1 MKKILFPAA
10 LVAMVAVSCTQ
21 APDADKAA
29 TSEQR
34 EASSPQGT
42 VYTIDTAASKVTWVG
57 TKVNGQHNGT
67 FSLSNGTIGVSNGTI
82 SSGTFTINVA
92 SIVNEDLKD
101 ETNGQLVGHLKSA
114 DFFDVEKYPTASFEI
129 TKVEPYDSSKTTSKL
144 EGATHIVSGNL
155 TLKNE
160 TKNVTFP
167 AKVSVNDN
175 TVTAQA
181 NFQIDRT
188 EWGMNY
194 KGPNNPQDWFI
205 RKEVNIGL
213 DITARK

>member
-1 MKKILFPAA
+1 MKKLLPA
-10 LVAMVAVSCTQ
+10 LVLSISIVSCTQ
-21 APDADKAA
+21 APEADKAEA
-29 TSEQR
+29 TDQQQ
-34 EASSPQGT
+34 AAITNGT
-42 VYTIDTAASKVTWVG
+42 NYQVDTAASTVTWVG

-67 FSLSNGTIGVSNGTI
+67 FNISSGTLGVANDQI
-82 SSGTFTINVA
+82 ASGTFTIDVN
-92 SIVNEDLKD
+92 SITDEDLKD
-101 ETNGQLVGHLKSA
+101 ENNAKLVGHLKSA
-114 DFFDVEKYPTASFEI
+114 DFFDVEKHPTAKFEI
-129 TKVEPYDSSKTTSKL
+129 TKVEPYDSATAASKL
-144 EGATHIVSGNL
+144 EGATHTISGNL
-155 TLKNE
+155 TLKDV

-167 AKVSVNDN
+167 ARISVTGDA
-175 TVTAQA
+175 VTAQA